1 MPKMKRKNAI
11 ESTRAQIAAR
21 EGGTA
26 LDAGQ
31 DDAIVRPPALRKHP
45 TSSQKKARGRK

>member
-21 EGGTA
+21 ERGSV
-26 LDAGQ
+26 LDAGA
-31 DDAIVRPPALRKHP
+31 DDAIAAPAATRKPPN
-45 TSSQKKARGRK
+45 KKSKKRGAK